1 MAKECVR
8 TMFKLNGGSYPFV
21 LLAIVVLAS
30 LSMHRSWSGT
40 GFTMALFIASPA
52 VDGDLLNNAKIG
64 VQRGPWMTD
73 SSCLLDAS
81 GTCPASC

>member
-1 MAKECVR
+1 
-8 TMFKLNGGSYPFV
+8 MFKLNGGSYPFV

-64 VQRGPWMTD
+64 VLSGSVLSAIVGMI
-73 SSCLLDAS
+73 LLV
-81 GTCPASC
+81 TLLPKPAKNADN